1 MSDYYKFTFSSGST
15 RSSMTYYVIS
25 RSIDDMNLFL
35 KQHGFNNAHDAIR
48 ILPEDEF
55 KPKDYSHEL
64 RICIFKSNKQPG
76 TFHVMTSEDLI
87 TRAIENTAN
96 DIADHSIFGEAIL
109 RTDIEFLKIIGS
121 LIGKLEHGFVM
132 DFNLA
137 DESMLFNS
145 LENENQYKNRI
156 MDMISE
162 YKNRIGA
169 PTEDIGSQT
178 ILQSLHDSCPDRDT
192 GCIYPITVEAYVST
206 FTELM
211 VDCYN

>member
-1 MSDYYKFTFSSGST
+1 
-15 RSSMTYYVIS
+15 
-25 RSIDDMNLFL
+25 
-35 KQHGFNNAHDAIR
+35 
-48 ILPEDEF
+48 
-55 KPKDYSHEL
+55 
-64 RICIFKSNKQPG
+64 
-76 TFHVMTSEDLI
+76 MTSEDLI

-137 DESMLFNS
+137 DESMLFNT

-162 YKNRIGA
+162 YKNHIGA

-178 ILQSLHDSCPDRDT
+178 ILQSLFDSCPDRDT
-192 GCIYPITVEAYVST
+192 GNIYPITVEAYVST

>member
-1 MSDYYKFTFSSGST
+1 MGAYFKFTFTSGSS
-15 RSSMTYYVIS
+15 RSSMKYYVMSSAIE
-25 RSIDDMNLFL
+25 DVYLFL
-35 KQHGFNNAHDAIR
+35 KQHGFHDAKESIM
-48 ILPEDEF
+48 IVPEEEF

-64 RICIFKSNKQPG
+64 RIVNFKSNKKPG

-96 DIADHSIFGEAIL
+96 DLSDHSIFGEAIL
-109 RTDIEFLKIIGS
+109 RTDVEFLKITGS

-145 LENENQYKNRI
+145 LENENQYKNQI
-156 MDMISE
+156 MDMIAE

-178 ILQSLHDSCPDRDT
+178 ILQSLQDAVPDRDT
-192 GCIYPITVEAYVST
+192 GCIYPITIEAYVST